1 MVTFFNPKEPPKKF
15 FHSRKFSPIR
25 TQDAFENFQ
34 LVGLLLLLL
43 IKIRNKNLFTTYLH
57 CPTLWW
63 HFGFGYRRF
72 FAHYFWVFNLININS
87 WKNCK
92 ILNLTMWCEDRKC
105 TAIIL
110 QVCVLSDCTV
120 ETKYESQ
127 SQEILGK
134 ILRLLGKTNRNWK
147 ILIEK
152 VCMHIYS
159 W

>member
-1 MVTFFNPKEPPKKF
+1 
-15 FHSRKFSPIR
+15 
-25 TQDAFENFQ
+25 
-34 LVGLLLLLL
+34 
-43 IKIRNKNLFTTYLH
+43 
-57 CPTLWW
+57 
-63 HFGFGYRRF
+63 
-72 FAHYFWVFNLININS
+72 
-87 WKNCK
+87 
-92 ILNLTMWCEDRKC
+92 MWCEDRKC